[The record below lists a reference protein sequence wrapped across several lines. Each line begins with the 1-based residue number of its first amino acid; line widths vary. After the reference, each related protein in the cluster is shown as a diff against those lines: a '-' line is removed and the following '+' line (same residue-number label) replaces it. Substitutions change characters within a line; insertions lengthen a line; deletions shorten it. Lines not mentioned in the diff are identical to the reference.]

1 MKKEITYTE
10 KGGYL
15 YPDLEL
21 PEQEEVFVGIWG
33 QRHRRYLKTTNKSRY
48 FSRLISGELAGYLA
62 EVDRQAQEMFETI
75 VNDTKEIR
83 GITEQ
88 MKADDPMKWVQ
99 EMNNISNVAREF
111 VMREMVCGKI

>member
-1 MKKEITYTE
+1 MKRDITYTE
-10 KGGYL
+10 KEGYL

-33 QRHRRYLKTTNKSRY
+33 HRRYLKTTNKPKY
-48 FSRLISGELAGYLA
+48 FGLLISGELVGYLA
-62 EVDRQAQEMFETI
+62 EVDRQAQEIFETI

-88 MKADDPMKWVQ
+88 MKADDPMRWVQ
-99 EMNNISNVAREF
+99 EMNNIYNTAREF
-111 VMREMVCGKI
+111 VMREVVCV